1 MSHQLD
7 ALFSPKGVA
16 IIGASTKEL
25 SIGNV
30 ITKNLQTYGYK
41 GAIYP
46 INPSAPDIRGIKAY
60 RNLAEIPGEV
70 DLAHIIIPS
79 SQVPQAMEECGQK
92 GIKAVIINSAGFSEM
107 GEEGARLQ
115 AEFLATAK
123 KYGVRV
129 FGPNCQ
135 GVINSDP
142 ELNAY
147 CNFTFTYPEPGYISV
162 VALSGGVGA
171 LIMQALAD
179 LGIGQRLYASN
190 GNACDVSIPEIVRYY
205 GQDEGTKAV
214 ILYTE
219 GFSNPR
225 EFLEVAKEVTAR
237 KPILA
242 MKAGRTEQ
250 GAKAASSHT
259 GSLAGVDIATEL
271 IFEKTGILSF
281 TDEGEMARAAMAF
294 ATQPIPKGN
303 RVGIIT
309 NTGGPAVIATDVLV
323 ACGLDVPKI
332 SESSIER
339 LKGTQLPEAALEN
352 PIDVVATAGGPHFRG
367 ALDVLIDEESVD
379 SIFINFVTAPFT
391 DTHEVAR
398 QIVEVSKLARKPI
411 VCNFMT
417 DLSQER
423 FQITRD
429 ILKKG
434 GVPFYANPSDAAK
447 ALGALTRYGLLKQRD
462 IGQAETFS
470 GVDRASARAII
481 EQAQQA
487 GRSVLPASDV
497 YTIFEAYGIPVAG
510 WLVVENA
517 EEAVFA
523 AGKIGYPVVVKVD
536 SEEIDHKS
544 DMGGVS
550 VNLKDGAAVR
560 AAVEDMQ
567 NRLGHFG
574 KLRFFVQQFLP
585 GGRELIIGA
594 TAERELGHLV
604 MFGLGGIYVEVLKDV
619 AFKIAPVTKVEAGE
633 MLASLKTAAL
643 LDGVRGEKGVDKER
657 IVNLIQ
663 RVSQLLIDL
672 PMIQEMDMNP
682 IMAFEDGV
690 YAVDGRIRI

>member
-1 MSHQLD
+1 MLD
-7 ALFSPKGVA
+7 SLFRPRSVA
-16 IIGASTKEL
+16 IVGASTKEL

-30 ITKNLQTYGYK
+30 IIRNLQKYGYK
-41 GAIYP
+41 GNIYP
-46 INPSAPDIRGIKAY
+46 LNPSAPEVCGLKAY
-60 RNLAEIPGEV
+60 KSLEEIPEKV

-79 SQVPQAMEECGQK
+79 KFVPQTIADCGKK

-107 GEEGARLQ
+107 GEDGAKLQ
-115 AEFLATAK
+115 EDFLQSAK
-123 KYGVRV
+123 EYGVRV

-135 GVINSDP
+135 GIINSDP
-142 ELNAY
+142 ELKAY

-190 GNACDVSIPEIVRYY
+190 GNASDVSISEIIRYY
-205 GQDEGTKAV
+205 GQDEGTRAV

-225 EFLEVAKEVTAR
+225 EFLEVAREVAAK

-294 ATQPIPKGN
+294 ATQPIPNGN

-323 ACGLDVPKI
+323 SCGLDVPRI
-332 SESSIER
+332 SENSIER

-352 PIDVVATAGGPHFRG
+352 PIDVVATAGGPQFRG
-367 ALDVLIDEESVD
+367 ALDVLMDEESVD

-391 DTHEVAR
+391 DTQEVAR
-398 QIVEVSKLARKPI
+398 QIVEVSRLARKPI

-429 ILKKG
+429 ILKQG

-447 ALGALTRYGLLKQRD
+447 ALGALTKYGRIRQRE
-462 IGQAETFS
+462 IGRAETFT
-470 GVDRASARAII
+470 VDAARAKRII
-481 EQAQQA
+481 DQAKAA
-487 GRSVLPASDV
+487 GRNVLSATDV
-497 YTIFEAYGIPVAG
+497 YTVFEAYGIPVAP
-510 WLVVENA
+510 WRVVDNTD
-517 EEAVFA
+517 EAVA
-523 AGKIGYPVVVKVD
+523 AAEAIGFPVVVKVD
-536 SEEIDHKS
+536 CEEIDHKS
-544 DMGGVS
+544 DMGGVAI
-550 VNLKDGAAVR
+550 NLKDSAAVR
-560 AAVEDMQ
+560 ATVEDML
-567 NRLGHFG
+567 NRLGKFG
-574 KLRFFVQQFLP
+574 RLRFFVQKFLP

-619 AFKIAPVTKVEAGE
+619 AFKIAPVTRVEAGE
-633 MLASLKTAAL
+633 MLSSIKTAAL
-643 LDGVRGEKGVDKER
+643 LDGVRGEKGIDKEG
-657 IVNLIQ
+657 IANLIQ
-663 RVSQLLIDL
+663 RVSQLLTDL
-672 PMIQEMDMNP
+672 PLIQEMDMNP
-682 IMAFEDGV
+682 IMAFENGV